1 MRPKTFALI
10 LIKFIPSNFIKI
22 ALLRNLFGC
31 KIGKNVTIGRSIIN
45 CDKVKIGNG
54 VQIGNKNTISCKQ
67 LNVGADTK
75 IIYSNRFIGNAT
87 FSIGENSR
95 IISSH
100 YFDLYNN
107 INIGNNTWIAGNNS
121 QFWTHGSMQTKTGK
135 DLSINIKDDVYVGSA
150 SRFAPGTKIASF
162 NLIGLGSVV
171 AGNFETENTIIMGNP
186 AKVVKQNIDWRENW

>member
-10 LIKFIPSNFIKI
+10 LIKFIPSNFLKI
-22 ALLRNLFGC
+22 TLLRNLFGY

-54 VQIGNKNTISCKQ
+54 VQIGNNNTISCKQ
-67 LNVGADTK
+67 FIIGADSK
-75 IIYSNRFIGNAT
+75 IIYSNRFIGNAS

-107 INIGNNTWIAGNNS
+107 INIGNNTWISGNNS